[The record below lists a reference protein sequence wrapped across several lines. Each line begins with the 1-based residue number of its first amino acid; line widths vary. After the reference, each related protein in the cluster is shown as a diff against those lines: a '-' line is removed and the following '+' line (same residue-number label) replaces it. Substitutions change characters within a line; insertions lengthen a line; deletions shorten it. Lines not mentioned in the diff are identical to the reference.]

1 MVAVIVIATLQDQ
14 AVVLV
19 IGNDDGG
26 QSTLFANQGDQ
37 RGAGHKMMQGGS
49 AGSILSCQL
58 PGAGAKATT

>member
-19 IGNDDGG
+19 IGNGDGG
-26 QSTLFANQGDQ
+26 QSTLLANQGDQ

-49 AGSILSCQL
+49 GGSNLSCQL